1 MQFELD
7 LYWIN
12 KAGHDPVAYFEK
24 YPGRFPLWHV
34 KDMEANTKDITQ
46 VGSGTIDFDK
56 IFAAKKLAGM
66 EYWFVEQDTSKMD
79 IFESLK
85 MSRDY
90 VTKKNY

>member
-1 MQFELD
+1 
-7 LYWIN
+7 
-12 KAGHDPVAYFEK
+12 
-24 YPGRFPLWHV
+24 
-34 KDMEANTKDITQ
+34 

-56 IFAAKKLAGM
+56 IFAAKKVAGM
-66 EYWFVEQDTSKMD
+66 EHWFVEQDTSKMD